1 MKYKY
6 GFSIYCND
14 YRRKSKMDKENAL
27 AEKLTGKTVAVT
39 GPTGGIGSEL
49 CLFLAD
55 FAKEIIL
62 LDRNEQKSDRLKNKL
77 LKKSPRLKVSRI
89 PADLED
95 PDSVLKAADLLKKR
109 RPDILILCAGIY
121 HVRRTVC
128 KNGNDSIFQV
138 NFASQYCLARSL
150 ITTCRTEGYRPVIA
164 VTSSLSA
171 DFIRFRANDPQ
182 LLIST
187 SDIKAYANSK
197 RILTLAMYG
206 LSSDYPSSF
215 TLAVAHPGISYTGI
229 LSGYKPV
236 VRRLVKWPMKLIF
249 ITPENAAQNIIHAIV
264 NGKNGFWW
272 SCPRILGIWG
282 HPHLVGFKKP
292 EESEYNAVLGVAEK
306 VFTQFTAEYEN
317 ARQGEV

>member
-14 YRRKSKMDKENAL
+14 YRRKSKMEKENAL

-49 CLFLAD
+49 CLFLAY

-62 LDRNEQKSDRLKNKL
+62 LDRNEDKSDRLKNKL

-95 PDSVLKAADLLKKR
+95 PDSVLKAAEVLKKR

-121 HVRRTVC
+121 HVRRTAC

-150 ITTCRTEGYRPVIA
+150 VTSCTDGYKPIIA

-171 DFIRFRANDPQ
+171 DFVRFRPNDPQ
-182 LLIST
+182 LIFST
-187 SDIKAYANSK
+187 SDIKTYANSK
-197 RILTLAMYG
+197 RIL
-206 LSSDYPSSF
+206 SSD
-215 TLAVAHPGISYTGI
+215 
-229 LSGYKPV
+229 
-236 VRRLVKWPMKLIF
+236 
-249 ITPENAAQNIIHAIV
+249 
-264 NGKNGFWW
+264 
-272 SCPRILGIWG
+272 
-282 HPHLVGFKKP
+282 
-292 EESEYNAVLGVAEK
+292 VL
-306 VFTQFTAEYEN
+306 
-317 ARQGEV
+317 